1 MKLKVNETESKVLEC
16 NAGVKMYCKSLLECR
31 ACFAMLLVL
40 FSKFYYSFSSC
51 IRFSNSGVST
61 PTTYPLNPKVECCC
75 TQNNGNKPTC
85 SSQIKPPVPSAQQGR
100 MRTPWDPPR
109 SLTPRSFQSSPVSN
123 SFRQYYGGCLLL
135 KPLPILFVSCE
146 YSAKW

>member
-1 MKLKVNETESKVLEC
+1 MKLKVNETESEVLDC

-75 TQNNGNKPTC
+75 AQNNGNKPTC
-85 SSQIKPPVPSAQQGR
+85 SSQIKPQFQAPNKGGRERRETRLGLSAPMASKGHQF
-100 MRTPWDPPR
+100 
-109 SLTPRSFQSSPVSN
+109 SVE
-123 SFRQYYGGCLLL
+123 L
-135 KPLPILFVSCE
+135 KQ
-146 YSAKW
+146 